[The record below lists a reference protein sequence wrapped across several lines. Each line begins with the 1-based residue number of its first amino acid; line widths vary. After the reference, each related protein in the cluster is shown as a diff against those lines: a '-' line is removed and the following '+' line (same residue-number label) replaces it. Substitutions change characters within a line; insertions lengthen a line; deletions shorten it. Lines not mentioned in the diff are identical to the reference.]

1 MNAKATNETHAARV
15 LLEALQ
21 AIAEDPE
28 TRRRIDNGSLH
39 EDQLVIALGTLA
51 EMAGCQVTRRELVSC
66 SYPFEQDLG
75 DGPKPKDYRTSRA
88 LLLEV
93 DGQLLHLGY
102 GPPLAKRWAAGALAA
117 FHYDN
122 PQAVIDQGGKG
133 APILKHH
140 QWQAWQME
148 PEALADF
155 WMEGLDAIRP
165 VVDCNALQA
174 TLARARMEQQTAE
187 PVETVRTRS
196 VRL

>member
-1 MNAKATNETHAARV
+1 MSEKVENDTHASRV

-21 AIAEDPE
+21 AIADDLE
-28 TRRRIDNGSLH
+28 TRRRIDNGALH

-51 EMAGCQVTRRELVSC
+51 EMAGCQVARRELVSC
-66 SYPFEQDLG
+66 SYPFEQNLG

-117 FHYDN
+117 FHYDS
-122 PQAVIDQGGKG
+122 PQAVIEQGGEG

-148 PEALADF
+148 PEALANF
-155 WMEGLDAIRP
+155 WRGGLDAIRP
-165 VVDCNALQA
+165 VVDCHALQA
-174 TLARARMEQQTAE
+174 TLAQARMEQQTAE
-187 PVETVRTRS
+187 PVEAARKRG